1 MLRGLNES
9 LSQIFAWMGE
19 GGGGGGLLCFLSKKT
34 LRITNVTRN

>member
-19 GGGGGGLLCFLSKKT
+19 GGGGLTMFLVKKDT
-34 LRITNVTRN
+34 KNY

>member
-19 GGGGGGLLCFLSKKT
+19 GGGGRGLTMFLVKKDT
-34 LRITNVTRN
+34 KNY